1 MMLSSDE
8 SQKLCRNLKE
18 SGETLQMRASKE
30 AITFGVQ
37 GGICTGTRMLAVIL
51 PQDRTVEQIVDG
63 PVPQVREQIGELNQL
78 IPQVR
83 VFESIDEQIVDV
95 PCLRSENSVLKS

>member
-8 SQKLCRNLKE
+8 SQKLRVNLKE

-37 GGICTGTRMLAVIL
+37 GGIGTGTRMLAVIL

-63 PVPQVREQIGELNQL
+63 PVP
-78 IPQVR
+78 
-83 VFESIDEQIVDV
+83 
-95 PCLRSENSVLKS
+95 